1 MRKPDPIK
9 KYKLQAE
16 PKKKFNSSLS
26 GGGTGRS
33 SSISADLSYQITPRL
48 SASTSMYGGIGGKP
62 SGQISV
68 TYTAPIKKKKK
79 K

>member
-1 MRKPDPIK
+1 MKKPDPIK
-9 KYKLQAE
+9 KYKIQVE

-33 SSISADLSYQITPRL
+33 SSLSADLSYQITPRF
-48 SASTSMYGGIGGKP
+48 SASTSMSGGIASKP
-62 SGQISV
+62 SGQVSI

-79 K
+79 